1 MKAIKEKLPD
11 TREEWL
17 AQRARGLGGSDAGAV
32 MGVNKYKSAYTLW
45 AEKTGILPAPDIDN
59 EAMRQGRDLENYV
72 AQRFVEETGKRVKR
86 SNFCYTAIDHPHM
99 RANIDRLIVGENAAL
114 ECKTANLFTQ
124 DDYQAGVIPDTYYCQ
139 CLHYMSVLDLDR
151 VYLAVLVLSRDFH
164 IFEIDRSDPNVAA
177 DMAAL
182 VAAEKAFWTLVQTNT
197 PPAIDGSESTAETI
211 KLVTG
216 ASNPGTVP
224 VNLEDLEALLEIR
237 EEYIQRLK
245 DLEAEKTKIENVI
258 KGRMDR
264 ASRATTS
271 KYNITYKSNVCVDE
285 ARLKADLP
293 DIYELCVTRKIRETV
308 DRKKLEKA
316 IVDAEKYLIPSATRP
331 LKITRKR
338 ES

>member
-1 MKAIKEKLPD
+1 
-11 TREEWL
+11 
-17 AQRARGLGGSDAGAV
+17 
-32 MGVNKYKSAYTLW
+32 
-45 AEKTGILPAPDIDN
+45 
-59 EAMRQGRDLENYV
+59 
-72 AQRFVEETGKRVKR
+72 
-86 SNFCYTAIDHPHM
+86 
-99 RANIDRLIVGENAAL
+99 
-114 ECKTANLFTQ
+114 
-124 DDYQAGVIPDTYYCQ
+124 
-139 CLHYMSVLDLDR
+139 MSVLDLDR

-237 EEYIQRLK
+237 EEYIQKLK